1 MYLAVFAPTF
11 THPRARMRQLSS
23 LTLLTLTSPSPPQ
36 TLYSIH

>member
-11 THPRARMRQLSS
+11 THPRARMRQLFS
-23 LTLLTLTSPSPPQ
+23 LTLLTLTSPSPQ